1 MASEGK
7 NLVGV
12 DIGTTSIKVCEI
24 REDRKG
30 NRALTRFGFHPLP
43 AQTIVDGHIMNAGAI
58 VDGLDRL
65 FHKAKQRDVALR
77 VSGHS
82 VIIKKI
88 TMPVMTAAELAEQ
101 INWEAE
107 QHIPFELA
115 DVQIDYQV
123 VSRREDQGQMDVL
136 LVAAKKEEIG
146 DLTNL
151 AFEAKLRPRIVDLD
165 AFTVQN
171 CYEMAYG
178 TPPADQTVVLLHV
191 GASLTTLNILSQ
203 GTTAFTR
210 DVVNGGNAITEEIQR
225 QLGVSQEEA
234 EAFKCGTAAGM
245 VPDEVPNIVRD
256 VVQTLAG
263 EIQRSL
269 DFYLATSGD
278 REIHK
283 VYVSGGTANVPA
295 LQEEIAERCQVEV
308 VPLDPLL
315 VAQPDPKSVDPVAL
329 QGRTSQAVVAYG
341 LALRKDRERRPS

>member
-24 REDRKG
+24 KEDRKAG
-30 NRALTRFGFHPLP
+30 RSLVRFGYHPLP
-43 AQTIVDGHIMNAGAI
+43 PQTIVDGHIMNAGAI
-58 VDGLDRL
+58 VEGLDRL
-65 FHKAKQRDVALR
+65 FHKVRQRDVALR

-88 TMPVMTAAELAEQ
+88 TMPVMTAAELTEQ

-115 DVQIDYQV
+115 DVQVDYQV
-123 VSRREDQGQMDVL
+123 VGRREDQGQMDVL

-151 AFEAKLRPRIVDLD
+151 AIEAKLRPRVVDLD

-171 CYEMAYG
+171 CYETAYG
-178 TPPADQTVVLLHV
+178 APPPDQTVVLLHV
-191 GASLTTLNILSQ
+191 GASLTTINILAQ

-210 DVVNGGNAITEEIQR
+210 DVVNGGNAITDEIQR
-225 QLGVSQEEA
+225 QLGISHEEA
-234 EAFKCGTAAGM
+234 EAYKCGSAQGI
-245 VPDEVPNIVRD
+245 VPAEVPNIIRD
-256 VVQTLAG
+256 VVETLAG

-278 REIHK
+278 REINK
-283 VYVSGGTANVPA
+283 VYLSGGTANVQA
-295 LQEEIAERCQVEV
+295 LHEEIAQRCQVDV
-308 VPLDPLL
+308 VTLDPLL
-315 VAQPDPKSVDPVAL
+315 VAQPDPKSVDPLAL
-329 QGRTSQAVVAYG
+329 QGRTLQAVVAYG

>member
-24 REDRKG
+24 REDRSG
-30 NRALTRFGFHPLP
+30 NRSLVRFGFHPLP
-43 AQTIVDGHIMNAGAI
+43 TQTIVDGHIMNAGAI

-65 FHKAKQRDVALR
+65 FHKVKRRDVALR

-123 VSRREDQGQMDVL
+123 VNRREEQGQMDVL

-151 AFEAKLRPRIVDLD
+151 AIEAKLRPRVVDLD

-171 CYEMAYG
+171 CYESAYG
-178 TPPADQTVVLLHV
+178 LAPVDQTVVLLHV

-225 QLGVSQEEA
+225 QVGVSHEEA
-234 EAFKCGTAAGM
+234 EAYKCGTAAGM
-245 VPDEVPNIVRD
+245 TPDEVPGIIRD
-256 VVQTLAG
+256 VVETLSG

-283 VYVSGGTANVPA
+283 VYVSGGTANVRA
-295 LQEEIAERCQVEV
+295 LHEAIAERCQVEV
-308 VPLDPLL
+308 LALDPLL
-315 VAQPDPKSVDPVAL
+315 VAQPDPKAVDPLAL

>member
-1 MASEGK
+1 MASDGK

-12 DIGTTSIKVCEI
+12 DIGTTSIKLCEV

-30 NRALTRFGFHPLP
+30 NRALVRFGFHPLP
-43 AQTIVDGHIMNAGAI
+43 PQTIVDGHIMNAGAI

-65 FHKAKQRDVALR
+65 FHRVKRRDVALR

-88 TMPVMTAAELAEQ
+88 TMPVMTSAELAEQ

-151 AFEAKLRPRIVDLD
+151 ALEAKLRPRVVDLD

-171 CYEMAYG
+171 CYEQAYG
-178 TPPADQTVVLLHV
+178 PPPADQTVVLLHV

-234 EAFKCGTAAGM
+234 EAYKCGTAAGM

-256 VVQTLAG
+256 VVETLAG

-283 VYVSGGTANVPA
+283 VYVSGGTANVQA
-295 LQEEIAERCQVEV
+295 LHEEIAERCQVDV

-315 VAQPDPKSVDPVAL
+315 VAQPDPKTVDPVAL

-341 LALRKDRERRPS
+341 LALRKDKERRPS

>member
-1 MASEGK
+1 
-7 NLVGV
+7 
-12 DIGTTSIKVCEI
+12 
-24 REDRKG
+24 
-30 NRALTRFGFHPLP
+30 
-43 AQTIVDGHIMNAGAI
+43 
-58 VDGLDRL
+58 
-65 FHKAKQRDVALR
+65 
-77 VSGHS
+77 

-88 TMPVMTAAELAEQ
+88 TMPVMTTAELAEQ

-151 AFEAKLRPRIVDLD
+151 AIEAKLRPRVVDLD

-171 CYEMAYG
+171 CFETAYG
-178 TPPADQTVVLLHV
+178 APQADQTVVLLHV

-245 VPDEVPNIVRD
+245 IPDEVPGIVRD
-256 VVQTLAG
+256 VVETLAG

-283 VYVSGGTANVPA
+283 VYVSGGTANVQA
-295 LQEEIAERCQVEV
+295 LHQEISERCQVDV
-308 VPLDPLL
+308 VSLDPLL
-315 VAQPDPKSVDPVAL
+315 VAQPDPKTVDPVAL
-329 QGRTSQAVVAYG
+329 QGRTAQAVVAYG
-341 LALRKDRERRPS
+341 LALRKERERRPS